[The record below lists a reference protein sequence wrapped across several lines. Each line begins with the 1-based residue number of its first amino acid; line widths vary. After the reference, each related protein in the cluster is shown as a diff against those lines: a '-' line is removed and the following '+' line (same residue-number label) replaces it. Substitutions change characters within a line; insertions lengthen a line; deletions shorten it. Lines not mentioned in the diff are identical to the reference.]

1 MVLMIKIA
9 RKRFRVSNYYRISD
23 VLLFI
28 SSQKSI
34 SIRYFLKIKLKIV
47 SKYIQFHYILFTY
60 QIQLNGVIKLS
71 LLLNLY

>member
-1 MVLMIKIA
+1 MIKIA
-9 RKRFRVSNYYRISD
+9 RKMIQGFQLLPISD

-47 SKYIQFHYILFTY
+47 SFKDNRSIYNFTTYYSPIPKYSKY
-60 QIQLNGVIKLS
+60 N
-71 LLLNLY
+71 